1 MLECLVSSNLFV
13 DLGSEDVLVAEK
25 IDNLALVK
33 RHALLVGVLKCLLV
47 ESVSVLHVVVR
58 LFRLLGKLGLECF
71 GDDVVINRLEV
82 LLASDG
88 AGAGLVGDFVK
99 KSSLFVLCEA
109 SKDWH
114 ESLEGFFTCLKLL
127 VLGLSSEVEHFD

>member
-1 MLECLVSSNLFV
+1 
-13 DLGSEDVLVAEK
+13 VLVAEK

-58 LFRLLGKLGLECF
+58 LFRLLGKLSLECF

-82 LLASDG
+82 LLAGDG
-88 AGAGLVGDFVK
+88 AGAGLVGDFME

-114 ESLEGFFTCLKLL
+114 ESLEGFFACLELL